1 MLLKIN
7 RKYMI
12 SLSAEQKSLEGIY
25 CSPTELYIVPQY
37 QRPYS
42 WTFDQ
47 CADLFRDIVSAYEN
61 KESYF
66 LGNIILARSKS
77 YDMNGE
83 SFIVDGQQRLITLW
97 TIIKV
102 LAELLPN
109 VNTLKTALSVMPW
122 SGDKH
127 APKIKSL
134 IFENKDNEAILEV
147 FNYSKDDI
155 VHRYNVLTQKN
166 TILKEEKCRSQIEAS
181 LLYFYE
187 QISNSSFGGDDSR
200 LMEFSQFL
208 MKRITI
214 LPIVQTADDESKAT
228 DKALTIF
235 ETINNRGL
243 DLEDADIFK
252 ARLYNSAYTDEQRNE
267 FINLWVDFKAE
278 CMGLKITI
286 DDIFRYYS
294 HVIRGKEGI
303 TTNEKRLRD
312 FFINEPFSP
321 LNYSSYNDVLNDLSK
336 ILSSLK
342 YIRQNA
348 GIGDVSRPGPWIQIL
363 LEYTNQY
370 PMYAIVVY
378 LFNHDVEANE
388 SVGNFVKFLKAL
400 VRYCLIT
407 GSTSS
412 VKFGI
417 YPMIKTISF
426 TNNME
431 DFFQTDI
438 SIEDFNHL
446 GRLKNCFALLVY
458 LQETGNSIPTKYSI
472 DKIVNIRDEKLLG
485 KDWHYKNINEI
496 CNSIG
501 NLVVLDVPKRY
512 NSIKEK
518 PKQYS
523 GSKSNY
529 VRSIF
534 KNSSFGYNDWKNR
547 NDLCRHLLVNFF
559 KGNKQ

>member
-1 MLLKIN
+1 
-7 RKYMI
+7 MI

-77 YDMNGE
+77 FDINGE

-102 LAELLPN
+102 LAELLPD
-109 VNTLKTALSVMPW
+109 VNTLKTALYVMPW
-122 SGDKH
+122 SGNMH
-127 APKIKSL
+127 TPKIKSL

-147 FNYSKDDI
+147 FNYSKTDI
-155 VHRYNVLTQKN
+155 INRYNVLTQKN
-166 TILKEEKCRSQIEAS
+166 AILKEDKCRSQIEAS

-187 QISNSSFGGDDSR
+187 QISNSSFSSDDNR
-200 LMEFSQFL
+200 LMDFSQFL
-208 MKRITI
+208 MKRITM

-228 DKALTIF
+228 DKALIIF

-312 FFINEPFSP
+312 FFINESFSP

-342 YIRQNA
+342 YIRRNA
-348 GIGDVSRPGPWIQIL
+348 GIGDASQPGPWIQIL

-378 LFNHDVEANE
+378 LFNHDVDANE
-388 SVGNFVKFLKAL
+388 NVGNFVKFLKAL

-426 TNNME
+426 TNNIG
-431 DFFQTDI
+431 DFFQTNI

-446 GRLKNCFALLVY
+446 GRLKNCFALLAY
-458 LQETGNSIPTKYSI
+458 LQETGNCLPEKYSI
-472 DKIVNIRDEKLLG
+472 DKIVNARDEKLLEE
-485 KDWHYKNINEI
+485 DWQYENINEI

-501 NLVVLDVPKRY
+501 NLVVLDIPKKY
-512 NSIKEK
+512 NSLKEK

-523 GSKSNY
+523 ESKSNY

-547 NDLCRHLLVNFF
+547 NDLCKHILVDFF
-559 KGNKQ
+559 KGKSNEYNNTSEF

>member
-1 MLLKIN
+1 
-7 RKYMI
+7 MI

-77 YDMNGE
+77 FDINGE

-102 LAELLPN
+102 LAELLPD
-109 VNTLKTALSVMPW
+109 VNTLKTALYVMPW
-122 SGDKH
+122 SGNMH
-127 APKIKSL
+127 TPKIKSL

-147 FNYSKDDI
+147 FNYSKTDI
-155 VHRYNVLTQKN
+155 INRYNVLTQKN
-166 TILKEEKCRSQIEAS
+166 AILKEDKCRSQIEAS

-187 QISNSSFGGDDSR
+187 QISNSSFSSDDNH
-200 LMEFSQFL
+200 LMDFSQFL
-208 MKRITI
+208 MKRITM

-228 DKALTIF
+228 DKALIIF

-312 FFINEPFSP
+312 FFINESFSP

-342 YIRQNA
+342 YIRRNA
-348 GIGDVSRPGPWIQIL
+348 GIGDASQPGPWIQIL

-378 LFNHDVEANE
+378 LFNHDVDANE
-388 SVGNFVKFLKAL
+388 NVGNFVKFLKAL

-426 TNNME
+426 TNNIG
-431 DFFQTDI
+431 DFFQTNI

-446 GRLKNCFALLVY
+446 GRLKNCFALLAY
-458 LQETGNSIPTKYSI
+458 LQETGNCLPEKYSI
-472 DKIVNIRDEKLLG
+472 DKIVNARDEKLLEE
-485 KDWHYKNINEI
+485 DWQYENINEI

-501 NLVVLDVPKRY
+501 NLVVLDIPKKY
-512 NSIKEK
+512 NSLKEK

-523 GSKSNY
+523 ESKSNY

-547 NDLCRHLLVNFF
+547 NNLCKHILVDFF
-559 KGNKQ
+559 KGKSNEYNNTSEF